1 MRIWGPL
8 TRRRAR
14 HQAAGWHTRIGRRLT
29 IVQRQAFETW
39 IADPVNAREFHAQRY
54 LLDVLMELKGRPCAD
69 VLDSVAEAKPALSWA
84 PALRQWLASGV
95 VWASGFVTAAV
106 VVVGALGW
114 LVLRS
119 DGYVAQT
126 YKTATGE
133 VRDVVLPDGSLVGLN
148 TQTELEWVGSPS
160 DRRVRLIRGE
170 AYFQVV
176 HDPSRPFRILLTHSQ
191 VQVLGTR
198 FDVYQMADGDVRVSV
213 ISGTVA
219 VEALDDG
226 QGVPSW
232 SRRLTSGQQIEYSPV
247 GLVADV
253 HSIVAPK
260 VIRWRQGMLE
270 TQGEPLKDFVSD
282 ISRYTTERIV
292 IADPRAATQQVG
304 GAFSV
309 RDVNAT
315 LDRLSH
321 IAPVTVIHEQDE
333 VILGYR
339 GCRRAGF
346 RGGRES
352 AELPASDRIWTS
364 PTTEDNQYVDSYE
377 ARG

>member
-1 MRIWGPL
+1 MWGFL
-8 TRRRAR
+8 KRRRVR
-14 HQAAGWHTRIGRRLT
+14 HQAASWHTRLGRRLT

-54 LLDVLMELKGRPCAD
+54 LLDVLMELKGRPCTD
-69 VLDSVAEAKPALSWA
+69 LLDSVREAKPAR
-84 PALRQWLASGV
+84 PAVLRQWLASGA
-95 VWASGFVTAAV
+95 VWTSGCVTAAV
-106 VVVGALGW
+106 VVVVAIGW
-114 LVLRS
+114 SILRTE
-119 DGYVAQT
+119 GYVAQS
-126 YKTATGE
+126 YRTATGE
-133 VRDVVLPDGSLVGLN
+133 VRNVVLPDGSVVGLD
-148 TQTELEWVGSPS
+148 TQTEIEWVGSPS

-176 HDPSRPFRILLTHSQ
+176 HDASRPFRIMLAHSE

-213 ISGTVA
+213 ISGSVA

-226 QGVPSW
+226 EGVPSW
-232 SRRLTSGQQIEYSPV
+232 SRRLTAGQQIEYSPV

-253 HSIVAPK
+253 HAIVAPK
-260 VIRWRQGMLE
+260 VIRWREGMME

-309 RDVNAT
+309 RNVNAT

-321 IAPVTVIHEQDE
+321 IAPVTVTHEQDE

-339 GCRRAGF
+339 TVPAG
-346 RGGRES
+346 RVSGGS
-352 AELPASDRIWTS
+352 G
-364 PTTEDNQYVDSYE
+364 
-377 ARG
+377 AR

>member
-1 MRIWGPL
+1 VTIL
-8 TRRRAR
+8 ALISRRRVR
-14 HQAAGWHTRIGRRLT
+14 HQAASWHTRLGRRLT
-29 IVQRQAFETW
+29 MAQRQAFETW

-54 LLDVLMELKGRPCAD
+54 LLDLLMELKGRPCAD
-69 VLDSVAEAKPALSWA
+69 VLGSVSEVKPKPSWA
-84 PALRQWLASGV
+84 PALRRWLASGAL
-95 VWASGFVTAAV
+95 WGSGAATAAV
-106 VVVGALGW
+106 VLAVAIAW
-114 LVLRS
+114 SVLRS
-119 DGYVAQT
+119 EGYVAQT
-126 YKTATGE
+126 YRTATGQ
-133 VRDVVLPDGSLVGLN
+133 VHDVVLPDGSIVGLN

-176 HDPSRPFRILLTHSQ
+176 HDPSRPFRILLAHSQ

-198 FDVYQMADGDVRVSV
+198 FDVYQMANGDVRVSV

-226 QGVPSW
+226 QGAPSW

-260 VIRWRQGMLE
+260 VIRWREGMLE

-282 ISRYTTERIV
+282 LSRYTTERIV

-309 RDVNAT
+309 RNINAT
-315 LDRLSH
+315 LDRLSR
-321 IAPVTVIHEQDE
+321 IAPVTVTHQEDE
-333 VILGYR
+333 VVLGYR
-339 GCRRAGF
+339 PAPAGA
-346 RGGRES
+346 RPGGA
-352 AELPASDRIWTS
+352 AER
-364 PTTEDNQYVDSYE
+364 
-377 ARG
+377 

>member
-1 MRIWGPL
+1 MARL
-8 TRRRAR
+8 FRRRHPVR
-14 HQAAGWHTRIGRRLT
+14 DQAASWLTRIGRGLS
-29 IVQRQAFETW
+29 IMERQDFESW
-39 IADPVNAREFHAQRY
+39 IAEPANAREYNAQRY
-54 LLDVLMELKGRPCAD
+54 LLDMSMELKGRLRAD
-69 VLDSVAEAKPALSWA
+69 VLDSVGEISRAR
-84 PALRQWLASGV
+84 RQWLAPAQL
-95 VWASGFVTAAV
+95 WASGAVTV
-106 VVVGALGW
+106 VALLTVTFSW
-114 LVLRS
+114 SVLRS
-119 DGYVAQT
+119 EGYVAQT
-126 YKTATGE
+126 YQTATGQ
-133 VRDVVLPDGSLVGLN
+133 VRNVVLPDGSIVGLN

-176 HDPSRPFRILLTHSQ
+176 HDPSRPFRILLAHSQ

-198 FDVYQMADGDVRVSV
+198 FDVYQMANGDVRVSV

-219 VEALDDG
+219 VEALDDR

-260 VIRWRQGMLE
+260 VIRWREGMLE

-282 ISRYTTERIV
+282 LSRYTSERIV

-309 RDVNAT
+309 RDINST
-315 LDRLSH
+315 LDRLSR
-321 IAPVTVIHEQDE
+321 IAPVSVTHDADE
-333 VILGYR
+333 VVLGYR
-339 GCRRAGF
+339 PVPAKAAS
-346 RGGRES
+346 GGA
-352 AELPASDRIWTS
+352 AER
-364 PTTEDNQYVDSYE
+364 
-377 ARG
+377 